1 MTTMCRRLA
10 APGSHFTTSYQ
21 RDTAVTSAA
30 DQPRD
35 DVGTATRRRG
45 KRTYTAPTAQPAPM
59 PYHTDKSFLAPKFN
73 SDHTSFANAGVGRPA
88 ATQAGHIAG
97 YTGHV
102 PKARPY
108 QYSQGGP
115 EQQRSHDK
123 SFYLPSRKLQE
134 AGACSLVVEPR
145 QLIGI
150 MHSMYLQRLHCSAS
164 AITRAM

>member
-1 MTTMCRRLA
+1 MTAMCRRLA

-21 RDTAVTSAA
+21 RDTAVTSAT

-123 SFYLPSRKLQE
+123 SFYLLPENYKKQVRAHLLLSRDSLSVSRT
-134 AGACSLVVEPR
+134 ACTCS
-145 QLIGI
+145 G
-150 MHSMYLQRLHCSAS
+150 YCSAN